1 MTFKDFFAKLE
12 EDAPENKKDEIK
24 NYLVEYAKN
33 KNIPYPTE
41 YLDSGS
47 AAITF
52 TTNKNDVI
60 IRVQE
65 LEDDVDFYDTR
76 EYQLFDEDLQES
88 GGVVKVHNFDLFDI
102 DNIRYVATWKEKVD
116 LFIQGFIMGRYKKE
130 DSNKIL
136 GALDSLCSVI
146 WEPDRRNAISNVL
159 KTLKSYKE
167 TKNLAIAIEKGLPMN
182 DLAVDSNLGVNKK
195 GKVVAFDI

>member
-1 MTFKDFFAKLE
+1 
-12 EDAPENKKDEIK
+12 
-24 NYLVEYAKN
+24 LVEYAKN

-47 AAITF
+47 DAITF
-52 TTNKNDVI
+52 TTNKNAVI

-76 EYQLFDEDLQES
+76 EYKLFDEDLQES
-88 GGVVKVHNFDLFDI
+88 GGVVKVYNFALFDI

-116 LFIQGFIMGRYKKE
+116 LFIQGFIMNRYNEE

-136 GALDSLCSVI
+136 GALNSIYSVI
-146 WEPDRRNAISNVL
+146 WEPDRRNAISNLL

-167 TKNLAIAIEKGLPMN
+167 TKNLAIAIENGLPMN